1 MPAERFKYGFL
12 SRAPKIH
19 RPETCV
25 SIVKYRLLANVVNPL
40 GEAPHYLPDDVAK
53 IAPRAVA
60 APVDTD
66 Q

>member
-1 MPAERFKYGFL
+1 VPAERFKYGFL

-19 RPETCV
+19 RLETYV